1 MIIMALD
8 HVRDYTNRAA
18 MLHRPEELAYA
29 TAAIFLTRWITHFC
43 APVFMLTAGL
53 GASLW
58 KQRGRSSAQL
68 SRFLWTRG
76 LWLIFLEWTAVR
88 FVMFFNFDGAAIL
101 TVFWVLGWCMIAL
114 AALLYLPLRVLASIS
129 VAMIA
134 LHNLLDGIRA
144 SSLGAAAWVWNFLHQ
159 SGAFMVGGF
168 VIVIGYPLIPWVA
181 VMAVGYCLGQV
192 FTWEAA
198 RRQRFLVRLGAGMT
212 LAFVVLRAVNVYGDP
227 SPWTTQDSAVLSFLN
242 CTKYPPSLAFLLM
255 TLGPAI
261 LVLGLIERV
270 RLQAGNPLLVFG
282 RTPLVYFLGHLLLA
296 HLMAVLSALIRY
308 GNVAFLWHPPP
319 NMGGSAKEFP
329 PGYGYDLWVTYLI
342 WITVVAAMYPFC
354 RWFAGL
360 KQRRKDWWLSYL

>member
-18 MLHRPEELAYA
+18 MEHRPEDLAYA

-53 GASLW
+53 GASLL

-88 FVMFFNFDGAAIL
+88 FAMFFNFHGAAIL

-114 AALLYLPLRVLASIS
+114 AALLYLPVRVLTSMS

-144 SSLGAAAWVWNFLHQ
+144 TSFGGAAWVWNFFHQ
-159 SGAFMVGGF
+159 SGAFMVGGL

-181 VMAVGYCLGQV
+181 VMAAGYCLGEV
-192 FTWEAA
+192 FRWEAE
-198 RRQRFLVRLGAGMT
+198 RRQRFLVRLGAGMSI
-212 LAFVVLRAVNVYGDP
+212 AFVALRGGNLYGDP
-227 SPWTTQDSAVLSFLN
+227 GPWTTQCSFVLSFLN

-270 RLQAGNPLLVFG
+270 RLSDKNPLLVFG

-296 HLMAVLSALIRY
+296 HLATVLMAFVHY
-308 GNVAFLWHPPP
+308 GNAAFLWHPAP
-319 NMGGSAKEFP
+319 NMGGISKEFP
-329 PGYGYDLWVTYLI
+329 PGYGYDLWVTYLV
-342 WITVVAAMYPFC
+342 WIAVVAAMYPFC
-354 RWFAGL
+354 RWFAGV
-360 KQRRKDWWLSYL
+360 KRRRKDWWLSYL